1 MSSGRSPAT
10 HKTFEPVLP
19 NEDITSYTMS
29 KIPAKPAAL
38 PAPSVGSANPS
49 ASLPALWG
57 YILPAL
63 NHIARSPTSTPE
75 RAPAIDIAYRMG
87 IHTAAYNYIT
97 AVPALPPVAPL
108 SGKGREIDSIGTS
121 LYLHLDRYFTD
132 LALEMLVDAPEDDKT
147 LIQYLIP
154 CFKRYAVSAHTI
166 NRLLGCINKNYVDRA
181 INQDRGWLTLGD
193 MLDTVT
199 KSIEK
204 GHTPGQIAQRLVGKR
219 MDELKRWGYKV
230 GGPLEK
236 LAEAELCAEAASSL
250 DRIVPLEALAL
261 RRFRTE
267 FIESLLATPK
277 AKKNGRRPGAS
288 TINGPKDLN
297 LPRCRLARTLE
308 ESPRIHSGDS
318 EHKEWYDLATMLR
331 IVGVQRTHPMRKKLD
346 KFLTAGQK

>member
-1 MSSGRSPAT
+1 
-10 HKTFEPVLP
+10 
-19 NEDITSYTMS
+19 MS

-49 ASLPALWG
+49 ASLPALWS

-75 RAPAIDIAYRMG
+75 KVPAIDIAYRMG

-97 AVPALPPVAPL
+97 AVPDLPPVAPL
-108 SGKGREIDSIGTS
+108 SKKEREIDSTGTS
-121 LYLHLDRYFTD
+121 LYLHLDKYFAD
-132 LALEMLVDAPEDDKT
+132 LALEMLEGAPEDDKT

-166 NRLLGCINKNYVDRA
+166 NRLLGCVNRNYVDRA

-204 GHTPGQIAQRLVGKR
+204 GLTPGQIAQRLVEKR

-230 GGPLEK
+230 DGPPEK

-250 DRIVPLEALAL
+250 DRIVPLQALAL

-267 FIESLLATPK
+267 FIESLLAAPK
-277 AKKNGRRPGAS
+277 TKRNRRRHGAS
-288 TINGPKDLN
+288 TTNGPKDN
-297 LPRCRLARTLE
+297 LTRCRLARALE
-308 ESPRIHSGDS
+308 ESPRTHSGDS
-318 EHKEWYDLATMLR
+318 ERKQWYDLATMLR
-331 IVGVQRTHPMRKKLD
+331 TVGVQRTHPMRKKLD
-346 KFLTAGQK
+346 KFLTL